1 MSSWRS
7 RASRTRKRVL
17 IGWLERKADIFPAE
31 IPPNVPVIAA
41 SHLIVES
48 LYRRQH
54 RKPFACPPQAQ
65 CIEIGGFFHDGID
78 ARR

>member
-1 MSSWRS
+1 
-7 RASRTRKRVL
+7 L
-17 IGWLERKADIFPAE
+17 IGWLERKADIFLAE
-31 IPPNVPVIAA
+31 ILLSVPVIVA
-41 SHLIVES
+41 SHLIVGFI

-65 CIEIGGFFHDGID
+65 CIGIGGFFHDGIN